1 MVRTVTDADVK
12 KYTAMVNKFLRDSVC
27 RNWNESSVKS
37 KDHDVSLGN
46 TGMSMADMRQYLM
59 MELCIGL
66 QKYDPNYRTKEGKPV
81 KESTFVFTH
90 LSNRIGQ
97 SMKRLTK
104 KRLGYG
110 MWVSNLEDLNTGNHD
125 E

>member
-46 TGMSMADMRQYLM
+46 TGMSLADMRQYLM

-66 QKYDPNYRTKEGKPV
+66 QKYNPEYRTKEGKPV
-81 KESTFVFTH
+81 KESTFVFCH
-90 LSNRIGQ
+90 LNNRIGQ

-104 KRLGYG
+104 KRFGYG
-110 MWVSNLEDLNTGNHD
+110 AWVSNLDELNTGNHD